1 MIFLTPSIYIFLF
14 LECRQLIRYKHLIK
28 VGTLITH
35 LYTFIYFSIY
45 FVIIITFYI
54 IISQIFKSNL
64 KVVGSHNNVALN
76 LLRLSPL
83 QDPQWRIYC
92 STVKKLKDD
101 EILKWYGTIW
111 NNNHN
116 VIFLSFF
123 LVAPYHLDN

>member
-1 MIFLTPSIYIFLF
+1 M
-14 LECRQLIRYKHLIK
+14 
-28 VGTLITH
+28 GTLITH

-101 EILKWYGTIW
+101 EILK
-111 NNNHN
+111 
-116 VIFLSFF
+116 
-123 LVAPYHLDN
+123 